1 MNFEDIKSKMNSQ
14 NMESQVVPKQIK
26 DLKASILPIHKIRRN
41 LRNEIVLQT
50 VIIIIFFF
58 FPSFVEINPIA
69 KGMYFILIFITALI
83 TFIYLMKM
91 NNFLRQ
97 SSKLSI
103 NTREVILNIIHEL
116 KLTLEVYKNG
126 IISGSLLLLMAV
138 IIFNSG
144 RGFIDESYFLDL
156 ISLNI
161 PSKTLILYIIG
172 YLITALGIYVLTI
185 WWTNRFYGKY
195 LKDLEDVLE
204 GMSSEEIS

>member
-14 NMESQVVPKQIK
+14 NMENQVVPKQIK

-126 IISGSLLLLMAV
+126 IISGSLLLAIAV

-161 PSKTLILYIIG
+161 PSKTLIFYIIG
-172 YLITALGIYVLTI
+172 YLITALGFYVLTI

-195 LKDLEDVLE
+195 LNDLEDILE